1 MVKAL
6 TAVWRQSRRGLDD
19 QVISGEL
26 KADTDD
32 VRKHGEVITIEAVHR
47 VLYGPANTSQQH
59 STQYFTLFTAPTV
72 PYLEL

>member
-19 QVISGEL
+19 QVISGQL
-26 KADTDD
+26 KADADD

-47 VLYGPANTSQQH
+47 VLDGPANISHRH
-59 STQYFTLFTAPTV
+59 STQFFTLFTALTV